1 MLEEAHW
8 RQHSRELWLKDGD
21 KNTGFFHRMASAHR
35 RHNAMDRIKVNGEW
49 LVEEQEVREGVVN
62 SFQQLLTEDMGW
74 QADIGSIPVG
84 CISLQ
89 DAESLETP
97 FAENEIHSALMEMNG
112 DKAPGPDGFTVAFW
126 QDAWDF
132 AKEEIMEMFKEFHE
146 HSSFVKSLNNTFLVL
161 IPKKSGAEDLGDFR
175 PISLLGGLY
184 KLLAKVLA
192 NRLKKVIGKVVS
204 IAQNAFVMGRQ
215 ILDASLIA
223 NEVIDSWQKRKE
235 KGLICKL
242 DIEKAYDSINWNFL
256 MKVLQKMG
264 FGTKW
269 VGWMWSCVSSAKFSI
284 LVNGVPAGFFPNT
297 RVLRQGDPLSPYLF
311 VMGMEI
317 LDVLIRRVVEGG
329 YLTGC
334 NIRGGSRTSLN
345 ISHLFFADDTVVFCE
360 ANKDQVS
367 HLSWILI
374 WFEAASGLRIN
385 LAKSEII
392 PVGEVEEILEM
403 AAELG
408 CRVGSLP
415 SQYLGLPLGV
425 PNRASSMWD
434 GVEEKVRRRLALW
447 KRQYISKGGRITL
460 IKSTLASMPIYQM
473 SIFRMPK
480 SVAKRVEKTQRDFL
494 WGGGNLEG
502 KVHLVKWDVVCSE
515 KFNGGLGLR
524 RIATLNR
531 ALLGKWVWRFA
542 CEKDNLWKQ
551 VISTKYGQEEHGWRA
566 KKASGAAGVGVWKEI
581 MKESEWCWENLA
593 FLVGKGSKIKFWK
606 DSWCTDTPLSQ
617 CFNHLFVLAVHRDAT
632 IEEMWDQHSG
642 QGDWNLVFVR
652 DFNDWE
658 LDMVGDL
665 LHTLRGHRPSMEDDS
680 VIWRQGRNGLF
691 RVKEAYRLLDKP
703 NATEFPAR
711 GIWVDRVPTKVRFFA
726 WEATWGKV
734 LTLDRLQIRGGANPK
749 LLLFVRL

>member
-1 MLEEAHW
+1 
-8 RQHSRELWLKDGD
+8 
-21 KNTGFFHRMASAHR
+21 
-35 RHNAMDRIKVNGEW
+35 
-49 LVEEQEVREGVVN
+49 
-62 SFQQLLTEDMGW
+62 
-74 QADIGSIPVG
+74 
-84 CISLQ
+84 
-89 DAESLETP
+89 
-97 FAENEIHSALMEMNG
+97 
-112 DKAPGPDGFTVAFW
+112 
-126 QDAWDF
+126 
-132 AKEEIMEMFKEFHE
+132 
-146 HSSFVKSLNNTFLVL
+146 
-161 IPKKSGAEDLGDFR
+161 
-175 PISLLGGLY
+175 
-184 KLLAKVLA
+184 
-192 NRLKKVIGKVVS
+192 
-204 IAQNAFVMGRQ
+204 
-215 ILDASLIA
+215 
-223 NEVIDSWQKRKE
+223 
-235 KGLICKL
+235 
-242 DIEKAYDSINWNFL
+242 
-256 MKVLQKMG
+256 MG
-264 FGTKW
+264 FGSKW

-297 RVLRQGDPLSPYLF
+297 RGLRQGDPLSPYLF

-317 LDVLIRRVVEGG
+317 LDVLIRRAVEGG

-581 MKESEWCWENLA
+581 MKESEWCWEKLA

-606 DSWCTDTPLSQ
+606 DRWCTETPLSQ
-617 CFNHLFVLAVHRDAT
+617 CFHHLFVLAVHRDAT

-658 LDMVGDL
+658 MDMVGDL
-665 LHTLRGHRPSMEDDS
+665 LLTLRGHRPSMEDDS
-680 VIWRQGRNGLF
+680 VIWRQGRNGRY

-703 NATEFPAR
+703 NAIEFPAR
-711 GIWVDRVPTKVRFFA
+711 RIWVDKVPTKVCFFA

-734 LTLDRLQIRGGANPK
+734 LTLDRLQIRGISSGSSRNCK
-749 LLLFVRL
+749 GDSYLLEGLICREEKEKDLEIHSVVYFLDCLEGEE

>member
-1 MLEEAHW
+1 
-8 RQHSRELWLKDGD
+8 
-21 KNTGFFHRMASAHR
+21 
-35 RHNAMDRIKVNGEW
+35 
-49 LVEEQEVREGVVN
+49 
-62 SFQQLLTEDMGW
+62 
-74 QADIGSIPVG
+74 
-84 CISLQ
+84 
-89 DAESLETP
+89 
-97 FAENEIHSALMEMNG
+97 
-112 DKAPGPDGFTVAFW
+112 
-126 QDAWDF
+126 
-132 AKEEIMEMFKEFHE
+132 MEMFKEFHE
-146 HSSFVKSLNNTFLVL
+146 HNSFVRSLNNTFLVL

-256 MKVLQKMG
+256 MKCQL
-264 FGTKW
+264 
-269 VGWMWSCVSSAKFSI
+269 VSSLTLEGFVKGSS
-284 LVNGVPAGFFPNT
+284 LPLPLCDGNGDSG
-297 RVLRQGDPLSPYLF
+297 RSYQESGGGGLSY
-311 VMGMEI
+311 
-317 LDVLIRRVVEGG
+317 R
-329 YLTGC
+329 
-334 NIRGGSRTSLN
+334 
-345 ISHLFFADDTVVFCE
+345 

-581 MKESEWCWENLA
+581 MKESEWCWEKLA

-606 DSWCTDTPLSQ
+606 DRWCTETPLSQ
-617 CFNHLFVLAVHRDAT
+617 CFHHLFVLAVHRDAT

-658 LDMVGDL
+658 MDMVGDL
-665 LHTLRGHRPSMEDDS
+665 LLTLRGHRPSMEDDS
-680 VIWRQGRNGLF
+680 VIWRQGRNGRY

-703 NATEFPAR
+703 NAIEFPAR
-711 GIWVDRVPTKVRFFA
+711 RIWVDKVPTKVCFFA

-734 LTLDRLQIRGGANPK
+734 LTLDRLQIRGVQLPNCCFLCGCDEENVNHILLHCIVTRALWEIIFGLIDIKWVLQK
-749 LLLFVRL
+749 L